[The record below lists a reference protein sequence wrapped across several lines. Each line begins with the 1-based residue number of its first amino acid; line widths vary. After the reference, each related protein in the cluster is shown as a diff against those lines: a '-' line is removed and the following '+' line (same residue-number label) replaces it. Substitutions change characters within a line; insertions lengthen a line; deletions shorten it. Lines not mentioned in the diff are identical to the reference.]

1 MTTRSLLRVASL
13 AGLAALASGYAPARH
28 HAESAAH
35 TITVFKDA
43 NCGCCKSW
51 IEHLQKHSF
60 TVIARDTADLS
71 GIKRTARLPERLG
84 SCHTGFVNGY
94 VVEGHVPAADILR
107 MVKEKP
113 KIAGLSVPG
122 MPLGSPGMEVG
133 SRKDPYDVIA
143 FNRDGT
149 TRVYAKH

>member
-133 SRKDPYDVIA
+133 SRKDSYDVIA